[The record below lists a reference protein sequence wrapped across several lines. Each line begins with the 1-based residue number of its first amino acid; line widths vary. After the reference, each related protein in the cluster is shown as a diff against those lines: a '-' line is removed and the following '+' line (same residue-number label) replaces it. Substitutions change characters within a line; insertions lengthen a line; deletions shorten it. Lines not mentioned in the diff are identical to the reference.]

1 MEAIKMK
8 AKEIAYSAL
17 FAALTAVGAQISIP
31 IGEVPVTLQVLFVLL
46 SGLILGAR
54 LGFLSQAIYLLMG
67 AIGLPVFAGFKG
79 GFVYLYGPTG
89 GYLIAFPVAA
99 FLVGLISERYENL
112 KGYILGSLT
121 GIGVIYLLGWLRL
134 GFYFGGNF
142 GKAFAVGVAP
152 FVVIDL
158 IKAGVAVVVA
168 DRVKKSGVI

>member
-1 MEAIKMK
+1 MK
-8 AKEIAYSAL
+8 AREIAYSAL

-54 LGFLSQAIYLLMG
+54 LGFLSQVIYLLMG
-67 AIGLPVFAGFKG
+67 AIGLPVFAGLKG

-99 FLVGLISERYENL
+99 FLVGLISEN
-112 KGYILGSLT
+112 KNDIIGYVIASIV
-121 GIGVIYLLGWLRL
+121 GISVIYFLGWLRL
-134 GFYFGGNF
+134 GLYFGRNF
-142 GKAFAVGVAP
+142 EKAFVVGVAP
-152 FVVIDL
+152 FIIIDL
-158 IKAGVAVVVA
+158 IKAGIAVVVA